1 MGSFSSREL
10 EDHGERNQYF
20 EIAADEQLIGCE
32 LDTGSDGNLCGV
44 TWLKWKTINW
54 TRILINCV

>member
-32 LDTGSDGNLCGV
+32 LDTDSDGKLCGV
-44 TWLKWKTINW
+44 TWLKWKTIN
-54 TRILINCV
+54 